1 MFIVTLRSNIRF
13 QVDGYETP
21 VTLGKDIYIY
31 VCVCVCVCVCFRFPD
46 PT

>member
-13 QVDGYETP
+13 KVDGYETP
-21 VTLGKDIYIY
+21 VTLGKKKKKYIYIY
-31 VCVCVCVCVCFRFPD
+31 VCFRFPD